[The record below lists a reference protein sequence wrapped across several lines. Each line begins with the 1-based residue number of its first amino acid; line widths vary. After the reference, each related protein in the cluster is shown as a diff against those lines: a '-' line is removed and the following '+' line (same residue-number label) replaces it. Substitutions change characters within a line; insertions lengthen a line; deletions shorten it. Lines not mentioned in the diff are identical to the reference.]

1 MHEVDYL
8 AETIMGEGVSE
19 HVRLLKIGEINDI
32 KQKGETTMQRW
43 HNHGCIGN
51 LGKGALFDLLINQ

>member
-19 HVRLLKIGEINDI
+19 HVGLLKIGAINYV
-32 KQKGETTMQRW
+32 KQKRETTMQRW

-51 LGKGALFDLLINQ
+51 LGKGCSV